1 MKKDYLVSKMSDEQ
15 YDLPVY
21 CSEVKDIKEE
31 VVESGKSKPYIKTKV
46 TLTAIFEEY
55 NPDYGD
61 DKLCKCGHSYYRHF
75 DSYENTSPVGCKY
88 CMCNKFEPAE
98 EVENGESG
106 KISHTL

>member
-1 MKKDYLVSKMSDEQ
+1 MKKDYLVSKMANEQ

-31 VVESGKSKPYIKTKV
+31 VVESGESKPYIKTKV

-55 NPDYGD
+55 NPEYGD
-61 DKLCKCGHSYYRHF
+61 DKLCKCGHPYYRHF
-75 DSYENTSPVGCKY
+75 DSYEGMRPAGCKY

-98 EVENGESG
+98 EGKENG
-106 KISHTL
+106 